1 MKLFTKQKWTH
12 RKQTYGYQSGKSG
25 EIHWPPGKREK
36 RECVCF
42 GGGGSLR
49 RNWEKGIHLFIHHE
63 T

>member
-36 RECVCF
+36 RECVC
-42 GGGGSLR
+42 GGGRITQEELG
-49 RNWEKGIHLFIHHE
+49 KGNPFIYPP
-63 T
+63 